1 MKKQYAK
8 PSLTKC
14 GTLSLVTAFS
24 VSSDDGDNGG
34 TASDIRLKTNIEQ
47 VGVASN
53 GLPLYQF
60 RYFWSD
66 VVYRGVMAQDVLKV
80 FPEAVQT
87 MPNGFMAVNYGA
99 LGMEMTR
106 VH

>member
-1 MKKQYAK
+1 MKKLYTK

-14 GTLSLVTAFS
+14 GTLSLVTAGRI
-24 VSSDDGDNGG
+24 SSEPANGG
-34 TASDIRLKTNIEQ
+34 ANLSDIRLKTNIEQ

-53 GLPLYQF
+53 GLPLYHF

-66 VVYRGVMAQDVLKV
+66 AVYRGVMAQDVLKV
-80 FPEAVQT
+80 FPGAVQT
-87 MPNGFMAVNYGA
+87 IPNGFMAVNYDA